1 MHLFLPK
8 WSGAGLLT
16 LRLPSHRQ
24 YPCHS
29 EAKIPRR
36 MIVLEKLMNSDDLR
50 RELALSK
57 FFNGNSSLND
67 AVEGLS
73 LVERKLCI
81 ESAFEQE
88 AMRLGIEVWELT
100 LTMISESPEQLKY
113 LTLEFHRE
121 VAEMVEMDWEEYCQL
136 NGISG

>member
-1 MHLFLPK
+1 
-8 WSGAGLLT
+8 
-16 LRLPSHRQ
+16 
-24 YPCHS
+24 
-29 EAKIPRR
+29 
-36 MIVLEKLMNSDDLR
+36 MNSDDLR

-73 LVERKLCI
+73 QVERKLCI

-100 LTMISESPEQLKY
+100 LTMISESPEELKY

-136 NGISG
+136 NGFSG

>member
-1 MHLFLPK
+1 
-8 WSGAGLLT
+8 
-16 LRLPSHRQ
+16 
-24 YPCHS
+24 
-29 EAKIPRR
+29 
-36 MIVLEKLMNSDDLR
+36 MNSDDLR

-73 LVERKLCI
+73 QVERKLCI

-100 LTMISESPEQLKY
+100 LTMISESPEELKY

>member
-1 MHLFLPK
+1 
-8 WSGAGLLT
+8 
-16 LRLPSHRQ
+16 
-24 YPCHS
+24 
-29 EAKIPRR
+29 
-36 MIVLEKLMNSDDLR
+36 MNSDDLR